1 MPRAAGLVATLTLFW
16 LVLSGH
22 YTLLLL
28 SLGAGSVA
36 LVAWIAHRMAIVDHE
51 QPLHMSIGLPGY
63 ALWLAGEIGKAALT
77 VTRLVWT
84 PRLALRPSVERVPA
98 DGMTPL
104 AQVIYAN
111 SITLT
116 PGTLSISVDDESI
129 LVHSLQPSGIAALHE
144 GAMRARAHGLE
155 SR

>member
-1 MPRAAGLVATLTLFW
+1 MRQAAGLVAVLMLFW

-28 SLGAGSVA
+28 LLGAGSVA
-36 LVAWIAHRMAIVDHE
+36 LVAWIAHRMEIVDHE
-51 QPLHMSIGLPGY
+51 QPLHATIGLPGY
-63 ALWLAGEIGKAALT
+63 VFWLAGQIGLAAMT
-77 VTRLVWT
+77 VTRLVWA
-84 PRLALRPSVERVPA
+84 PRLALHPSVDQVPA
-98 DGMTPL
+98 DGMSPL

-116 PGTLSISVDDESI
+116 PGTLSISVDDESV
-129 LVHSLQPSGIAALHE
+129 LVHSLQPSGIAALRE
-144 GAMRARAHGLE
+144 GAMRTRAHRLE

>member
-1 MPRAAGLVATLTLFW
+1 
-16 LVLSGH
+16 
-22 YTLLLL
+22 
-28 SLGAGSVA
+28 
-36 LVAWIAHRMAIVDHE
+36 
-51 QPLHMSIGLPGY
+51 
-63 ALWLAGEIGKAALT
+63 
-77 VTRLVWT
+77 
-84 PRLALRPSVERVPA
+84 LRPSVESVPA

-129 LVHSLQPSGIAALHE
+129 LVHSLQPAGIAALHE